1 MRTLCLCIIKTSHL
15 VFFHVY
21 YKHLITWFSR
31 ANWYKKAFVN
41 VFKDHKSNQSNSQTN
56 KIYSCL
62 FTPNCTRNHLITY
75 TNYAVLSFFACKTC
89 FCLFANKLGCYGFD
103 LTKRNVFLFLLL
115 NYAAFSFVTLKR
127 CFRLFV
133 AKVTLFSAL
142 SHWRLSCKLPYS
154 QITSLLD
161 LSYRNRFSAYLPLNW
176 AVFALSQPKEVS
188 CLFSAN
194 HLNISQ
200 RTVTQAV
207 FSSIEPKSTCFL
219 LVCSW
224 FTLFL
229 A

>member
-1 MRTLCLCIIKTSHL
+1 MIFLVQIGIKKHLLMFSKTTSQISQILRLTKSTRAYLLQIALEIIWLPIQITLFSAFSHL
-15 VFFHVY
+15 KHVFVY
-21 YKHLITWFSR
+21 LQINLAVMGLISRKATFS
-31 ANWYKKAFVN
+31 F
-41 VFKDHKSNQSNSQTN
+41 
-56 KIYSCL
+56 
-62 FTPNCTRNHLITY
+62 
-75 TNYAVLSFFACKTC
+75 
-89 FCLFANKLGCYGFD
+89 
-103 LTKRNVFLFLLL
+103 FLLL
-115 NYAAFSFVTLKR
+115 NYAAFSFMTLKR
-127 CFRLFV
+127 CFRLFF

-219 LVCSW
+219 LVFSW
-224 FTLFL
+224 VTLFL